1 MSKSDT
7 LKRIAAALERM
18 APPPVPAPDLT
29 LADAFLWHVEPDRL
43 EPVHKVN
50 RIDLDL
56 LVGIRRS
63 RDTLLANTRQFA
75 QGLPANNALLWGARG
90 MGKSSLVKA
99 IHAAVVAEGL
109 PLKIVEIYGSDC
121 CRHSVALALWKR
133 LASTC
138 AKGEGRSARWA
149 CHLKINILWS

>member
-75 QGLPANNALLWGARG
+75 QGLPAGTEVSVVETRG
-90 MGKSSLVKA
+90 GWVR
-99 IHAAVVAEGL
+99 I
-109 PLKIVEIYGSDC
+109 
-121 CRHSVALALWKR
+121 R
-133 LASTC
+133 LAT
-138 AKGEGRSARWA
+138 GREAWVRAPAVQS
-149 CHLKINILWS
+149 LDL